1 MPQKK
6 GNETFIKVTPQIN
19 KEKTIVNKLQGE
31 LNSLGLKITPEVDF
45 KNIEQLKKEL
55 KELQGTKVLDLKIND
70 QELINSI
77 SNVSNEY
84 INKLSSALSSKALD
98 NEVKKI
104 DSVFENLNKT
114 TLKELGATLTDI
126 QTKISVIGQNANYG
140 EVNAYADAI
149 NQLTSN

>member
-55 KELQGTKVLDLKIND
+55 KLMTKN
-70 QELINSI
+70 
-77 SNVSNEY
+77 
-84 INKLSSALSSKALD
+84 
-98 NEVKKI
+98 
-104 DSVFENLNKT
+104 
-114 TLKELGATLTDI
+114 
-126 QTKISVIGQNANYG
+126 
-140 EVNAYADAI
+140 
-149 NQLTSN
+149 

>member
-19 KEKTIVNKLQGE
+19 KKKTIINKLQCK

-70 QELINSI
+70 QELIN
-77 SNVSNEY
+77 
-84 INKLSSALSSKALD
+84 
-98 NEVKKI
+98 
-104 DSVFENLNKT
+104 
-114 TLKELGATLTDI
+114 
-126 QTKISVIGQNANYG
+126 
-140 EVNAYADAI
+140 
-149 NQLTSN
+149 

>member
-55 KELQGTKVLDLKIND
+55 KELQGTKVLNLKINN
-70 QELINSI
+70 QE
-77 SNVSNEY
+77 
-84 INKLSSALSSKALD
+84 
-98 NEVKKI
+98 
-104 DSVFENLNKT
+104 
-114 TLKELGATLTDI
+114 
-126 QTKISVIGQNANYG
+126 
-140 EVNAYADAI
+140 
-149 NQLTSN
+149 